1 MGLGFLMMDDT
12 FDFSDTLLDA
22 LLIRF

>member
-12 FDFSDTLLDA
+12 FDLSDTLLDA